1 GRVKEALGYY
11 GLSEWTG
18 KTKHSMD
25 YMSLMRRLRDICV
38 NNAIPFTGL
47 GESEEADSVI
57 TVVGQQMF
65 VHFFDKTASPSQI
78 ISHALS
84 TISKGITIILF
95 TSSSEKDAFQG
106 MLVSSPS
113 VAPMITKM
121 EAEGGSLQFL
131 TADEFEKMLL

>member
-1 GRVKEALGYY
+1 
-11 GLSEWTG
+11 
-18 KTKHSMD
+18 
-25 YMSLMRRLRDICV
+25 MRRLRDICV

-65 VHFFDKTASPSQI
+65 VHFFDKSSDVSQI
-78 ISHALS
+78 IGSSLS

-95 TSSSEKDAFQG
+95 KNNSEKEAFQN

-113 VAPMITKM
+113 AAPMITKM

-131 TADEFEKMLL
+131 TAEEFEKMLMEFKSM